1 VALGGALALGLPLAV
16 GCEKKPP
23 VKLAP
28 HPDVA
33 VLDAAID
40 GESGLVALYEAVT
53 AKYADLAQRLAPM
66 LAHHRDHLS
75 VLRRH
80 YRPGSGES
88 TPTPTAGP
96 TPPDVP
102 DDPGQAVST
111 LRKAER
117 QAAAARVA
125 DVENVSAGVA
135 QLMASIGACEAGH
148 AAVLARAT

>member
-1 VALGGALALGLPLAV
+1 VLGGALALGLPLTA
-16 GCEKKPP
+16 GCGKKPAVRP
-23 VKLAP
+23 AP

-33 VLDAAID
+33 ILNAAIN

-53 AKYADLAQRLAPM
+53 AEHTDLIQRLAPL
-66 LAHHRDHLS
+66 LAHHREHLA

-88 TPTPTAGP
+88 TPTPTPGA

-102 DDPGQAVST
+102 GDPGQAVAT
-111 LRKAER
+111 LRTAER

-125 DVENVSAGVA
+125 DVESVSAGVA
-135 QLMASIGACEAGH
+135 QLLASIGACEAGH
-148 AAVLARAT
+148 AAALARTV